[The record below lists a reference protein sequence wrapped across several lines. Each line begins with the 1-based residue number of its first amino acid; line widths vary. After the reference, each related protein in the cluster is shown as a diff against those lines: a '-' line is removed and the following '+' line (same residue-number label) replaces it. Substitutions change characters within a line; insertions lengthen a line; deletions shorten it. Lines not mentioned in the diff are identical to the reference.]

1 MAWFPCYKSGGVLK
15 QVSGNKDYVGQ
26 TNLSPQ
32 LIDVAHD
39 NLVPGYLDYWTV
51 LNIGAYDDGQPGG
64 YRTQFLIPYQHELE
78 DVEVFVRTGNRDD
91 KSGTPWRNTRRVL
104 HDGNYA
110 PYIFEADINGYC
122 SIRMPDKGQSEW
134 LKTPPYGLLPYE
146 AGGVDDSHG
155 CLGTGGW
162 YFLESYINRMH
173 GIELYIDNIIC
184 RQSIKDNNAAV
195 RNRQSQ
201 ILLREDY
208 IEFKTNDNYGAL
220 TFGVKLYTSNT
231 LSFQPNQSSRGT
243 IGSSSYKWN
252 QVYAVNGA
260 IQTSDRKE
268 KKEISYIG
276 QESSHEDT
284 NMTDEQLIQLILGL
298 KPVVYKRKN
307 GESGRPHH
315 GFIAQDFEELL
326 KDTGIKDHAAFIK
339 SPKVKEFETEKEVEK
354 EVTKEDGT
362 KKVIKETIKEVH
374 QEEIPGEYTRGLRY
388 EEFIPDIARFGQILY
403 YMYQGQQKRI
413 ESLEGQLKE
422 ALNRIEILEG
432 TRN

>member
-1 MAWFPCYKSGGVLK
+1 M
-15 QVSGNKDYVGQ
+15 
-26 TNLSPQ
+26 
-32 LIDVAHD
+32 
-39 NLVPGYLDYWTV
+39 PGYLDYWTV

-91 KSGTPWRNTRRVL
+91 KSGTPWRNTRRLL

-122 SIRMPDKGQSEW
+122 SIRMPDNGQSEW

-155 CLGTGGW
+155 CLGTEGW

-208 IEFKTNDNYGAL
+208 IEFRTNDNYGAL

-298 KPVVYKRKN
+298 KPVVFKRKN
-307 GESGRPHH
+307 GESDRPHH
-315 GFIAQDFEELL
+315 GIIAQDFEKLMEEIGLN
-326 KDTGIKDHAAFIK
+326 DHAAFIK
-339 SPKVKEFETEKEVEK
+339 SPKTEE
-354 EVTKEDGT
+354 
-362 KKVIKETIKEVH
+362 IETIKEDGSKEIKT
-374 QEEIPGEYTRGLRY
+374 QEIPGEYMYGIRY
-388 EEFIPDIARFGQILY
+388 EEFISDLIRFCQLLKDENSR
-403 YMYQGQQKRI
+403 QQKKIEDLEKRI
-413 ESLEGQLKE
+413 K
-422 ALNRIEILEG
+422 ILEDIVKQG
-432 TRN
+432 A

>member
-1 MAWFPCYKSGGVLK
+1 MYKIWHGFRVTNRGGVLK

-26 TNLSPQ
+26 TNLPPQ

-64 YRTQFLIPYQHELE
+64 YCTQFLIPYQHELE

-91 KSGTPWRNTRRVL
+91 KSGTPWRNTRRLL
-104 HDGNYA
+104 HDGNYT
-110 PYIFEADINGYC
+110 PYIFEADANGYC
-122 SIRMPDKGQSEW
+122 SIRMPDNGQSEW
-134 LKTPPYGLLPYE
+134 LRTPPYGLLPYE

-155 CLGTGGW
+155 CLGTEGW

-208 IEFKTNDNYGAL
+208 IEFRTNDNYGAL

-339 SPKVKEFETEKEVEK
+339 SPITRGFKTEKEVEK
-354 EVTKEDGT
+354 EDGT
-362 KKVIKETIKEVH
+362 KETVKEVH

-388 EEFIPDIARFGQILY
+388 EEFIPDMARFEQILY

>member
-1 MAWFPCYKSGGVLK
+1 MAWFPCYKSGGGVLK

-26 TNLSPQ
+26 TNLPPQ

-64 YRTQFLIPYQHELE
+64 YCTQFLIPYQHELE

-91 KSGTPWRNTRRVL
+91 KSGTPWRNTRRLL
-104 HDGNYA
+104 HDGNYT
-110 PYIFEADINGYC
+110 PYIFEADANGYC
-122 SIRMPDKGQSEW
+122 SIRMPDNGQSEW

-146 AGGVDDSHG
+146 AGGVDASHG
-155 CLGTGGW
+155 CLGTEGW

-208 IEFKTNDNYGAL
+208 IEFRTNDNYGAL

-339 SPKVKEFETEKEVEK
+339 SPITREFKTEKEVEK
-354 EVTKEDGT
+354 EDGT
-362 KKVIKETIKEVH
+362 KETVKEVH

-388 EEFIPDIARFGQILY
+388 EEFIPDMARFEQILY
-403 YMYQGQQKRI
+403 YMSQGYQKRI
-413 ESLEGQLKE
+413 ESLEEQLKE

>member
-26 TNLSPQ
+26 TNLPPQ

-64 YRTQFLIPYQHELE
+64 YCTQFLIPYQHELE

-91 KSGTPWRNTRRVL
+91 KSGTPWRNTRRLL
-104 HDGNYA
+104 HDGNYT
-110 PYIFEADINGYC
+110 PYIFEADANGYC
-122 SIRMPDKGQSEW
+122 SIRMPDNGQSEW
-134 LKTPPYGLLPYE
+134 LRTPPYGLLPYE

-155 CLGTGGW
+155 CLGTEGW

-208 IEFKTNDNYGAL
+208 IEFRTNDNYGAL

-339 SPKVKEFETEKEVEK
+339 SPITRGFKTEKEVEK
-354 EVTKEDGT
+354 EDGT
-362 KKVIKETIKEVH
+362 KETVKEVH

-388 EEFIPDIARFGQILY
+388 EEFIPDMARFEQILY